1 MVVSLGG
8 IAPAAN
14 AQTAPTSTTATTPP
28 PVTTTIAKPVTTT
41 TTKPTAKA
49 TTTTT
54 TTTTT
59 VAATTTTFPPGLLAV
74 SRSVRRSPP
83 SNTVALL
90 AALAPLRQMGYTA
103 QQAEIA
109 GMGQFPVAG
118 PSYYADDWLE
128 PRPGTPPRL
137 HLGDDIV
144 ADTGTPIRSPVDGNL
159 KYDTSDPAGY
169 GLDAVVTGADKTFYI
184 MAHMS
189 ATVTGLA
196 TGDAV
201 KEGQVVGFVGA
212 TGDASGPHCHFE
224 IHPQGGAG
232 IDPKATLDAWQKA
245 AVAAAPALIE
255 AVKQSHEPASTAANI
270 PLQVLLPL
278 PQALSSPIPAPMS
291 PLATHDKG
299 SLAGLSLV
307 GLVCLLASGTLA
319 ARSRRFRPA

>member
-1 MVVSLGG
+1 MVSLGT

-28 PVTTTIAKPVTTT
+28 PVTTTIAKAVTTT
-41 TTKPTAKA
+41 TTKPAAKA
-49 TTTTT
+49 TTTTILAT
-54 TTTTT
+54 
-59 VAATTTTFPPGLLAV
+59 TTTTFPPGLLAV

-83 SNTVALL
+83 SNTAALL
-90 AALAPLRQMGYTA
+90 AALAPLRQLGYTA

-144 ADTGTPIRSPVDGNL
+144 ADMGTPIRSPVDGIL
-159 KYDTSDPAGY
+159 KYDTSDPTGY
-169 GLDAVVTGADKTFYI
+169 GLDAVVTGADKTFYV

-189 ATVTGLA
+189 ATVTGLT

-201 KEGQVVGFVGA
+201 KQGQIIGFIGA

-224 IHPQGGAG
+224 IHPGGGAG

-245 AVAAAPALIE
+245 AVAAAPALIQ
-255 AVKQSHEPASTAANI
+255 AIKQSREPATTAANI

-278 PQALSSPIPAPMS
+278 PQALSSPLPASRLLPV
-291 PLATHDKG
+291 ADHKKG
-299 SLAGLSLV
+299 SLAGLALV
-307 GLVCLLASGTLA
+307 GLVCLMASCALA
-319 ARSRRFRPA
+319 ARGRWFRPA